1 MSIKSIYYFSAVFFL
16 SLSFN
21 VTNAEAQYPE
31 KDITVI
37 IPYSAGGGFDS
48 YVRGVLPAMQ
58 KYLPNSVNLIPRN
71 MPGAGGRKGATAI
84 YRARPDGYTIGAFNL
99 PGLLLPHLLDE
110 RVGYDLSNVTW
121 LGRMSEDRYLM
132 VVSSSKNIF

>member
-37 IPYSAGGGFDS
+37 IPYSAGGGNDS

-58 KYLPNSVNLIPRN
+58 K
-71 MPGAGGRKGATAI
+71 
-84 YRARPDGYTIGAFNL
+84 
-99 PGLLLPHLLDE
+99 
-110 RVGYDLSNVTW
+110 
-121 LGRMSEDRYLM
+121 
-132 VVSSSKNIF
+132 